1 MGARF
6 YDPQSGRFLSPD
18 PLGHAATPDLYSY
31 AGGDPINGI
40 DYDGRINRQTFDLQ
54 MSGLWQGPDFGSVGF
69 MDSWT
74 KQLNDWRK
82 EPEWMQPKM
91 SGLDQLQNVL
101 DYVGMVP
108 VIGNVADG
116 LNVVISTL
124 RGNYADAAIRAAFMA
139 PGVGIGAAATYKLG
153 KMGYRA
159 LSGLGTAR
167 KAFTPMADQ
176 FSAAMRT
183 GKARGMINV
192 PGVRFGGGAG
202 FKAQIPLVFNKTHKS
217 SMPSPKGRGP
227 NGGLY
232 QSHHGLQQEWAKQN
246 LKDYNYDPGLA
257 PSVTLETGIGH
268 PHTVITNLQRA
279 RRDARVAAGQGKWSS
294 SLQEELGYIVDDFR
308 AAGYGNDVIQ
318 QVLEQQYKMLDKI
331 GVPYQKIKL

>member
-54 MSGLWQGPDFGSVGF
+54 MSGLWQGPDFGSAGF

-74 KQLNDWRK
+74 KQLNDWHK

-124 RGNYADAAIRAAFMA
+124 RGNYADAAIRATFMA
-139 PGVGIGAAATYKLG
+139 PGVGIGAAATYKVG
-153 KMGYRA
+153 KMSYRA
-159 LSGLGTAR
+159 MSGRWGAAAR
-167 KAFTPMADQ
+167 KAFTPRPIVDPIIN
-176 FSAAMRT
+176 RG
-183 GKARGMINV
+183 GKARGMIYV
-192 PGVRFGGGAG
+192 PGLRFGQRTAKTTGKHSRILRKSLEEAGYARPAGEGWQAGHIVPTNNFSKRSAEVQKAIRTAQKKFDVYLGSNMRDNAINGFWAGAG
-202 FKAQIPLVFNKTHKS
+202 HAGTHSDKFFLALGQAFRGVKTKKQAEAALNS
-217 SMPSPKGRGP
+217 IWKRIEKGEF
-227 NGGLY
+227 
-232 QSHHGLQQEWAKQN
+232 Q
-246 LKDYNYDPGLA
+246 
-257 PSVTLETGIGH
+257 
-268 PHTVITNLQRA
+268 
-279 RRDARVAAGQGKWSS
+279 
-294 SLQEELGYIVDDFR
+294 
-308 AAGYGNDVIQ
+308 
-318 QVLEQQYKMLDKI
+318 
-331 GVPYQKIKL
+331 